1 MAKGKAEDQTT
12 EDQKT
17 EVRDQPE
24 VVAVPSA
31 GSGTEVTVVA
41 VERVFR
47 RAENRYVEPGE
58 EVALEPETAALLV
71 ELGVVVAAST
81 GSAEG

>member
-1 MAKGKAEDQTT
+1 MAKGKTT
-12 EDQKT
+12 EADVDRVDVEAT
-17 EVRDQPE
+17 PHPGPLPDGEGTAEPE
-24 VVAVPSA
+24 
-31 GSGTEVTVVA
+31 GLVTVVA

-71 ELGVVVAAST
+71 ELGVAVAAGT
-81 GSAEG
+81 V

>member
-1 MAKGKAEDQTT
+1 MAKGKTT
-12 EDQKT
+12 DEEQAST
-17 EVRDQPE
+17 S
-24 VVAVPSA
+24 SA
-31 GSGTEVTVVA
+31 DVKGSADDGLVTVVA

-58 EVALEPETAALLV
+58 EVALEPELAALLV

-81 GSAEG
+81 GSADG